1 MRRLIGRHRTD
12 GAGPAHLQ
20 RFLARHGLLSQVPE
34 SERDSLL
41 MFGPFFCFGF
51 CLLQWIEGPMPE
63 VGDIL
68 RGQLTGGG
76 SVRNVSMGWEC
87 EVVVQATHCDRAAID
102 RLLGL

>member
-1 MRRLIGRHRTD
+1 MSDITGTVFGLHQRRGFVAVRV
-12 GAGPAHLQ
+12 AG
-20 RFLARHGLLSQVPE
+20 
-34 SERDSLL
+34 
-41 MFGPFFCFGF
+41 FGF

-68 RGQLTGGG
+68 RGQLIGGG